1 MIQKPNSNSKT
12 SEKWKL
18 VFLLKLFTNMQTE
31 FILIALLWQGE
42 EIFNIINAINW
53 MQIRQ

>member
-42 EIFNIINAINW
+42 EILNIINAINW

>member
-18 VFLLKLFTNMQTE
+18 VFVLKLFTNMQTE

-42 EIFNIINAINW
+42 EILNIINAINW